1 MRWNGK
7 NSVNLRII
15 KALAPNTSCDCMCN
29 DSGRWRGN
37 PMGHEGKRCFL
48 SLCLSFDMTKNI
60 KHKFL

>member
-29 DSGRWRGN
+29 DSGRWRDN
-37 PMGHEGKRCFL
+37 PMV
-48 SLCLSFDMTKNI
+48 TKARGA
-60 KHKFL
+60 FYRFA